1 MADAGRRVRLVG
13 AGALALALTACGATP
28 AQTGGFHGSRLTN
41 RWPAPTVVLTDTDGA
56 PYSLAVDARSKLT
69 LLFFGYT
76 NCPDVCSQEMADI
89 TSALAR
95 LDPADRKRIEVVF
108 VTTDPARDDP
118 ATLKR
123 YLAAFDGSFIG
134 LTGTEEDV
142 RAVTTALYVHAERVQ
157 GADAGQGSADEE
169 GLATGGKDYLVA
181 HDDHT
186 FALAA
191 DHTITAL
198 WNRDIPNMQLAEDFH
213 TLLEE

>member
-1 MADAGRRVRLVG
+1 MAEPGRRARLVA
-13 AGALALALTACGATP
+13 AGALVLALMGCAAAPTG
-28 AQTGGFHGSRLTN
+28 TGGFHGSRLTN
-41 RWPAPTVVLTDTDGA
+41 RWPAPTVTLTDTDGR
-56 PYSLAVDARSKLT
+56 PFSLAETTTKLT
-69 LLFFGYT
+69 LVFFGYT

-95 LDPADRKRIEVVF
+95 LDPADRKQVQVVF
-108 VTTDPARDDP
+108 VTTDPTRDDP

-123 YLAAFDGSFIG
+123 YLGAFDDSFVG
-134 LTGTEEDV
+134 LTGSEKDV

-157 GADAGQGSADEE
+157 GSDAGQGDADEQ
-169 GLATGGKDYLVA
+169 GLATAGKDYLVA

-186 FALAA
+186 FAMAA

-213 TLLEE
+213 TLLKE